1 MVSGL
6 VHFSH
11 ALRLE
16 GLTVGSGQVITYCE
30 AVARLEASDLHDL
43 YWAGRACL
51 LSRKEDVAAYDRVF
65 QRYFGG
71 PDGAKVG
78 LVSGRVPQV
87 SVAASR
93 ERAAAEPE
101 GDQTVAEGAPRGT
114 VASGAE
120 VLRHKRF
127 DECSPDELA
136 ELRMLMMRIRLQPPR
151 RRVRRTLPSA
161 RGRYPDLRRTIRR
174 SLRTNGELLPPSWR
188 TRRVRPRRLVLLLD
202 VSGSMAGTSRAL
214 LQFSHSAASA
224 TRRRTEVFCFGTRL
238 TRVTDELRHR
248 QADQALTKAAGAVV
262 DWEGGTRIGD
272 SIGAFARTWGR
283 RGVARGAV
291 VVICSDGLERGDPA
305 VLAAEMA
312 KLARVAHRIVWV
324 NPLKADPR
332 YQPLARG
339 MHAALPHVD
348 ALVSGHDLSSLEAL
362 AALLPELA

>member
-1 MVSGL
+1 MQFGR
-6 VHFSH
+6 

-16 GLTVGSGQVITYCE
+16 GLSIGSGQVATFCN
-30 AVARLEASDLHDL
+30 AVARLDPTELHDV

-51 LSRKEDVAAYDRVF
+51 LTRHEDAAAYDRVF
-65 QRYFGG
+65 QRYFRDSSGG
-71 PDGAKVG
+71 MTGIVVG
-78 LVSGRVPQV
+78 HLPKLA
-87 SVAASR
+87 SVTPPEPR
-93 ERAAAEPE
+93 AAEPE
-101 GDQTVAEGAPRGT
+101 PDQGDREGAPRGT

-127 DECSPDELA
+127 DECSADELA
-136 ELRMLMMRIRLQPPR
+136 RLRVLMARIRLRPPR
-151 RRVRRTLPSA
+151 RRVRRTAPA
-161 RGRYPDLRRTIRR
+161 ATGQVPDLRRTIRR

-188 TRRVRPRRLVLLLD
+188 TRKVRARRLVLLLD
-202 VSGSMAGTSRAL
+202 VSGSMAGSSRAL
-214 LQFSHSAASA
+214 LQFSHSATSV
-224 TRRRTEVFCFGTRL
+224 TRPRTEVFCFGTRL

-248 QADQALTKAAGAVV
+248 RPDEALTKAAAAVV

-272 SIGAFARTWGR
+272 SIGAFVRTWGR

-312 KLARVAHRIVWV
+312 KLARLAHRIVWV

-332 YQPLARG
+332 YEPLARG
-339 MHAALPHVD
+339 MSAALPHVD